1 MSAPWVAPLFH
12 DETASTVGSKSCN
25 KRSQQAYNTSRHLLW
40 LIRKE
45 KSGMGQTVLQDFI
58 FYIVYT
64 YNLSLQ
70 AIFTFKNNLTMKSS
84 SKHLTSCKLAS
95 NIHSL

>member
-1 MSAPWVAPLFH
+1 MTRLKAQSVVNPATTKKTRNRTTRPDGRNV
-12 DETASTVGSKSCN
+12 
-25 KRSQQAYNTSRHLLW
+25 LW